1 MEEKWSAESLKRAR
15 GAERGVDDGYK
26 IIISYSHGLL
36 LSMINCHFIPFCEMI
51 APSLRRC

>member
-26 IIISYSHGLL
+26 IIISYYHGLQIIISFHL
-36 LSMINCHFIPFCEMI
+36 GEMI
-51 APSLRRC
+51 APYLRRY

>member
-26 IIISYSHGLL
+26 IIISYYRGLQIIYHKL
-36 LSMINCHFIPFCEMI
+36 LFHSI
-51 APSLRRC
+51 LVK